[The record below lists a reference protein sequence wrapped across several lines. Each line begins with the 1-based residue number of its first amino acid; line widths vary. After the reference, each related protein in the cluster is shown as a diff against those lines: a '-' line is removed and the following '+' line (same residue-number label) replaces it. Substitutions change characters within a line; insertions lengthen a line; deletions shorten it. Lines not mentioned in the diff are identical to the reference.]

1 MLTHPQKLR
10 VLLLTSRVVKNSKLK
25 VSFVIGKNWLAPFKE
40 KCLSILKLGS
50 EAAVTGTWIK
60 TKLLEEMIYFRSN
73 SKTILKYIYNKK
85 KNFPVYVMHRL
96 GNINSDITDWNCI
109 PTYHNVSD
117 ACIWPIDFS
126 DFKD

>member
-1 MLTHPQKLR
+1 MSIKKPKL
-10 VLLLTSRVVKNSKLK
+10 NI
-25 VSFVIGKNWLAPFKE
+25 FV
-40 KCLSILKLGS
+40 
-50 EAAVTGTWIK
+50 

-85 KNFPVYVMHRL
+85 KHFPVYVIHRL
-96 GNINSDITDWNCI
+96 GNINSDITDWNYI